1 VSVSEP
7 SGCAEERDLRDE
19 RPELRGATPPSA
31 RAGSREEVGEGMGM
45 DLPAGAH
52 MAATRK
58 SFACTRVRARNGR
71 ELGRGRGNRPSWRF
85 LFFSFVFLLLFSI
98 SIHGF

>member
-1 VSVSEP
+1 LPRFCWDPKGTLKLTRWVHASVSEP
-7 SGCAEERDLRDE
+7 FGCAEERDLRDE

-31 RAGSREEVGEGMGM
+31 RAGSGEEVGEGMGM

-58 SFACTRVRARNGR
+58 TFACARVRARSCPVG
-71 ELGRGRGNRPSWRF
+71 PSR
-85 LFFSFVFLLLFSI
+85 
-98 SIHGF
+98 